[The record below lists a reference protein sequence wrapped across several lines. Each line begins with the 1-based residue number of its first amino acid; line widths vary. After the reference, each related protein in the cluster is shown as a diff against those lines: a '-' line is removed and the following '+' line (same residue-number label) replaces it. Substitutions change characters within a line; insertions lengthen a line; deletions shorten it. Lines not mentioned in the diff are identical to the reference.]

1 MRTRIMQGREHIH
14 EWSGLTGYR
23 QQRTGSFALGRLCF
37 GFLERIA
44 VRLLGMR
51 DRAMKHFPALP

>member
-1 MRTRIMQGREHIH
+1 MQGREHIH

-51 DRAMKHFPALP
+51 DRTMKHFPALP